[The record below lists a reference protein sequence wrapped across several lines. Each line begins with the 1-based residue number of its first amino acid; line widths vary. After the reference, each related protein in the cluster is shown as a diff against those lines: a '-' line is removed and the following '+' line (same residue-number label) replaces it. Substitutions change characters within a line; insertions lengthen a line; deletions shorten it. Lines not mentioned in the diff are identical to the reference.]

1 MLQAVVER
9 DYPVVQG
16 LTLLAAVLVIATNLL
31 VDVAH
36 VALDPRVELR

>member
-1 MLQAVVER
+1 VLER

-31 VDVAH
+31 VDVAY